1 MRSQVFFARSSKQP
15 ERGEILLYA
24 DIGPAEWGMFDDAT
38 FAAKLKELGDVKAI
52 DLRINSAGGSAFTGL
67 SIYNQL
73 KRHPATVHVHVDGLA
88 ASIASV
94 IAMAGE
100 TIKMGEGARLM
111 VHDASTIVWGNEA
124 EMKRTADLLGS
135 MSNDIAEVYARRSGR
150 PVAELRNAMREETWY
165 TAQEAVD
172 ARLADEV
179 IAGAPVEA
187 HLAPEEAL
195 RFKHP
200 PKDLLSPR
208 EAVKSIA
215 SRSFVAQMTS
225 RSQRF
230 HKGA

>member
-15 ERGEILLYA
+15 DRGEIVLYA

-38 FAAKLKELGDVKAI
+38 FAAKLKELGEVKAI
-52 DLRINSAGGSAFTGL
+52 DLRINSAGGSAFTGI

-73 KRHPATVHVHVDGLA
+73 KRHPAKVQVHVDGLA
-88 ASIASV
+88 ASIASI

-100 TIKMGEGARLM
+100 SIKMGEGARLM
-111 VHDASTIVWGNEA
+111 IHDASTITWGNEA
-124 EMKRTADLLGS
+124 EMQRTATLLGQL
-135 MSNDIAEVYARRSGR
+135 SNDLAEIYARRTGR
-150 PVAELRNAMREETWY
+150 PVAELRQAMRDETWY
-165 TAQEAVD
+165 SAEEAL
-172 ARLADEV
+172 AAGLADE
-179 IAGAPVEA
+179 ITKGNTVEA

-208 EAVKSIA
+208 ENLQNIA
-215 SRSFVAQMTS
+215 SRSFIAHMTS

-230 HKGA
+230 SQGV